1 MDISIRLLQ
10 NWVGREKIR
19 IEKIASG
26 AAIIIWDAS
35 KRRAAAT
42 HFYSTDEAKIE
53 EKIKELLASLQVQDN
68 DFSKIRVK
76 IVGGA
81 DVAGLNVGRKF
92 IASLFNVIKRM
103 GLPVGGYDIGGN
115 VTRSV
120 TFDPVTGRCIVSYL
134 IGGEKEI

>member
-26 AAIIIWDAS
+26 AAIIIWDTS

-53 EKIKELLASLQVQDN
+53 EKIKELLASLQIQDN

-76 IVGGA
+76 VVGGA

>member
-26 AAIIIWDAS
+26 AAIIIWDAP

-53 EKIKELLASLQVQDN
+53 EKIKELLASLQIQDN

>member
-19 IEKIASG
+19 VEKIASG

-53 EKIKELLASLQVQDN
+53 EKIKELLASLQIQDN

-76 IVGGA
+76 VVGGA
-81 DVAGLNVGRKF
+81 DVAGINLGRKF

>member
-26 AAIIIWDAS
+26 AAIIIWDAP

-53 EKIKELLASLQVQDN
+53 EKIKELLANLQVQDG
-68 DFSKIRVK
+68 DLPKIRVK

-81 DVAGLNVGRKF
+81 DVAGLSVGRKF

>member
-76 IVGGA
+76 VVGGA
-81 DVAGLNVGRKF
+81 DVAGLSVGRKF

>member
-26 AAIIIWDAS
+26 AAIIIWDTS

-53 EKIKELLASLQVQDN
+53 EKIKELLASLQIQDN

-76 IVGGA
+76 VVGGA

-92 IASLFNVIKRM
+92 MASLFNVIKRM

-134 IGGEKEI
+134 IGGEKEN

>member
-53 EKIKELLASLQVQDN
+53 EKIKELLASLQIQDN

>member
-53 EKIKELLASLQVQDN
+53 EKIKELLASLQVQDG

-81 DVAGLNVGRKF
+81 DVAGLSVGRKF

>member
-26 AAIIIWDAS
+26 AAIIIWDAP

-53 EKIKELLASLQVQDN
+53 EKIKELLASLQIQDN

-92 IASLFNVIKRM
+92 IASLLNVIKRM

>member
-19 IEKIASG
+19 VEKIASG

>member
-53 EKIKELLASLQVQDN
+53 EKIKELLASLQIQDN

-76 IVGGA
+76 VVGGA
-81 DVAGLNVGRKF
+81 DVAGINLGRKF

>member
-10 NWVGREKIR
+10 NWVGRERIK
-19 IEKIASG
+19 IEKVASG

-53 EKIKELLASLQVQDN
+53 EKIRELLTSLQIQDN

-76 IVGGA
+76 VVGGS
-81 DVAGLNVGRKF
+81 DVAGLNLGKKF
-92 IASLFNVIKRM
+92 IASLFNVIKKM
-103 GLPVGGYDIGGN
+103 GLPVGGYDVGGS

-120 TFDPVTGRCIVSYL
+120 TFDPVTGKCIVSYL
-134 IGGEKEI
+134 IGGEREV

>member
-53 EKIKELLASLQVQDN
+53 EKIKELLASLQIQDN

-81 DVAGLNVGRKF
+81 DVAGLDVGRKF

>member
-19 IEKIASG
+19 VEKIASG

-53 EKIKELLASLQVQDN
+53 EKIKELLASLQIQDN

>member
-76 IVGGA
+76 VVGGA

>member
-26 AAIIIWDAS
+26 AAIIIWDTS

-53 EKIKELLASLQVQDN
+53 EKIKELLASLQIQDN

-76 IVGGA
+76 VVGGA

-92 IASLFNVIKRM
+92 MASLFNVIKRM

>member
-53 EKIKELLASLQVQDN
+53 EKIKELLASLQIQDN

-76 IVGGA
+76 VVGGA

-92 IASLFNVIKRM
+92 IAFLFNVIKRM